1 MNTQLTPLTTRFVE
15 SMNAQ
20 NSAAF
25 IPCFTS
31 DAIVEDEG
39 HTHRGT
45 AEIQAW
51 IEEAFVKYQPVLE
64 VTAATHSETGAV
76 ITGTASGTFPC
87 SPIVL
92 NYHLTIAQNQI
103 AALKCVP

>member
-1 MNTQLTPLTTRFVE
+1 MNLQLTPLTAKFVE

-20 NSAAF
+20 NSAEF
-25 IPCFTS
+25 ITCFS
-31 DAIVEDEG
+31 PDAIVEDEG

-45 AEIQAW
+45 AEIRAW

-64 VTAATHSETGAV
+64 VTAATHSEIGAV
-76 ITGTASGTFPC
+76 ITGIVSGTFPG

-92 NYHLTIAQNQI
+92 NYHLTLAQDQI
-103 AALKCVP
+103 TALKCVA